1 MNTKKRINVKDDI
14 KKRHIRFKHRQPEV
28 TVKTS
33 EFNFEDDPIITEC
46 RKEEK
51 TNILDKIILSIK
63 I

>member
-14 KKRHIRFKHRQPEV
+14 KKRHIRFKQRLPEV

-33 EFNFEDDPIITEC
+33 EFNFEDDPIISDNT
-46 RKEEK
+46 KEAN